1 MRTVTAEA
9 VRSKPVVEG
18 SPGSLFDFVRRR
30 SLRSV
35 LVAALLCA
43 ACTSDP
49 AVGPTGSGPAP
60 SDPASG
66 PAVSGPAAPG
76 PTGSPT
82 PVELDLRL
90 VKTTGEGVR
99 GTVRPHRLA
108 EPAEAIR
115 GALEDLYEDAI
126 VDQASVLEHFAAP
139 AREQARRSVARLV
152 LGSVDPDRAI
162 LKLRFLADAH
172 GRPEAAF
179 ADVVF
184 EGMATRPEGSV
195 RIVQR
200 GDYILRRSPD
210 GWRITSYEVH
220 RRVSERRTE
229 VAFAPGLPERDPT
242 FVLVIGSDARPGQ
255 SVTRLRADSIHIV
268 GVNARRNRA
277 SIVGI
282 PRDAWVTIPGAGPD
296 KINAALVRGG
306 PELLVDTVERLSRV
320 PIDAYVVVGF
330 EDFKAIV
337 DAVGGFDITIPYAI
351 DDRFA
356 RAEFRPGPE
365 HLDGRDALAFSRARH
380 DLPSGDFG
388 RSLNQGRV
396 IAAALATLQDQ
407 VARDRAALLPWVL
420 AGARYLRTD
429 LSLTDVFELVLA
441 ASAFEPPRVTN
452 AVVPGGTGRVGNR
465 SVVFLNGRASSMFR
479 DLARDGVVGRPGGR
493 S

>member
-1 MRTVTAEA
+1 MDRDPQAGT
-9 VRSKPVVEG
+9 
-18 SPGSLFDFVRRR
+18 LFDFVRRR

-35 LVAALLCA
+35 LVVALLGT

-49 AVGPTGSGPAP
+49 GPGGTEP
-60 SDPASG
+60 PASRSG
-66 PAVSGPAAPG
+66 GPAASG

-90 VKTTGEGVR
+90 VKVTGEGVR
-99 GTVRPHRLA
+99 GMIRPHQVA

-115 GALEDLYEDAI
+115 RTLEDLYEDTIA
-126 VDQASVLEHFAAP
+126 DPSSVPGHFAAP
-139 AREQARRSVARLV
+139 AREQARRSVDRLV
-152 LGSVDPDRAI
+152 LGPAEPDRAI
-162 LKLRFLADAH
+162 LKLRFLADAR

-179 ADVVF
+179 ADVLF
-184 EGMATRPEGSV
+184 EGRATRSEGSM

-200 GDYILRRSPD
+200 GDYVLRRSPD

-220 RRVSERRTE
+220 RRVPERQTE
-229 VAFAPGLPERDPT
+229 VAFAPVLPDRGPT

-268 GVNARRNRA
+268 GVNPRRNRA

-282 PRDAWVTIPGAGPD
+282 PRDAWVTIPGAGSD

-306 PELLVDTVERLSRV
+306 PELLVDAVERLSGV

-330 EDFKAIV
+330 DDFKAIV
-337 DAVGGFDITIPYAI
+337 DAVGGFDIRIPYAI

-365 HLDGRDALAFSRARH
+365 HLDGRDALALSRARH

-396 IAAALATLQDQ
+396 IVAALTTLRDQ

-441 ASAFEPPRVTN
+441 ATAFEPPRVTN
-452 AVVPGGTGRVGNR
+452 AVVPGGAGRVGNR
-465 SVVFLNGRASSMFR
+465 SVVFLNGRASAMFR
-479 DLARDGVVGRPGGR
+479 DLARDGVVDR
-493 S
+493 SS

>member
-1 MRTVTAEA
+1 MTA
-9 VRSKPVVEG
+9 S
-18 SPGSLFDFVRRR
+18 
-30 SLRSV
+30 
-35 LVAALLCA
+35 
-43 ACTSDP
+43 
-49 AVGPTGSGPAP
+49 
-60 SDPASG
+60 
-66 PAVSGPAAPG
+66 G

-82 PVELDLRL
+82 PIDLDLRL
-90 VKTTGEGVR
+90 VRTTGESVR
-99 GTVRPHRLA
+99 GAVRPRRLA
-108 EPAEAIR
+108 EPAEAVR
-115 GALEDLYEDAI
+115 RALEDLYEDAI
-126 VDQASVLEHFAAP
+126 ADPSSVPGHFAAS
-139 AREQARRSVARLV
+139 ARAHARRSVDRLV
-152 LGSVDPDRAI
+152 LGPAEPERAI
-162 LKLRFLADAH
+162 LKLRFLADAR

-179 ADVVF
+179 ADVLF
-184 EGMATRPEGSV
+184 EGRATRPEGSV

-200 GDYILRRSPD
+200 GDYVLRRSPG

-220 RRVSERRTE
+220 RRVSERQSE
-229 VAFAPGLPERDPT
+229 VAFAPMLPDRGPT

-268 GVNARRNRA
+268 GVNPRRNRA

-282 PRDAWVTIPGAGPD
+282 PRDAWVAIPGAGSD

-306 PELLVDTVERLSRV
+306 PELLVDAVERLSGVR
-320 PIDAYVVVGF
+320 IDAYVVAGF

-337 DAVGGFDITIPYAI
+337 DAVGGFDIRIPYAI

-365 HLDGRDALAFSRARH
+365 HLDGRDALALSRARH

-396 IAAALATLQDQ
+396 IVAALATLRDQ

-420 AGARYLRTD
+420 AGVRYLRTD
-429 LSLTDVFELVLA
+429 LSPTDVFELVLA

-452 AVVPGGTGRVGNR
+452 AVAPGGTGRVGNR
-465 SVVFLNGRASSMFR
+465 SVVFLNGRASAMFR
-479 DLARDGVVGRPGGR
+479 DLARDGVVDRP